1 VVAEGGGVEGVDL
14 GEVGHVGEEDGG
26 FDDIVQ
32 GAILGGEEGGDVGED
47 LLGLAFDI
55 LGFDFAGGGIDGDLA
70 GAENEGAGFDG
81 LGIGTDGGR
90 DGGSVVDE
98 AHGGG
103 SRNAKGGCVKVGWE
117 RVLEMPRGA
126 F

>member
-1 VVAEGGGVEGVDL
+1 
-14 GEVGHVGEEDGG
+14 
-26 FDDIVQ
+26 
-32 GAILGGEEGGDVGED
+32 
-47 LLGLAFDI
+47 LAFDV

-103 SRNAKGGCVKVGWE
+103 SRNAKGGGVKVGWE
-117 RVLEMPRGA
+117 RVFWEMPRGA